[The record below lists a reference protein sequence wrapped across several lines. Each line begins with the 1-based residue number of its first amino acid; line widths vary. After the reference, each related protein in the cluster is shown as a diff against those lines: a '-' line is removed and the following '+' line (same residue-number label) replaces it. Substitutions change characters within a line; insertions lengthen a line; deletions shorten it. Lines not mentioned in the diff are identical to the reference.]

1 MREIEIR
8 EGEEFIKLGQLLK
21 KADMVSSGADAK
33 MVIEEGQV
41 LVNGEAE
48 LRRGRKLYDGD
59 QVTFSGE
66 TVKVIRCL

>member
-33 MVIEEGQV
+33 MVIKEGQV

-66 TVKVIRCL
+66 TVKVIR

>member
-8 EGEEFIKLGQLLK
+8 EGEEFVKLGQLLK

-33 MVIEEGQV
+33 MVIEEGKV

-66 TVKVIRCL
+66 TVKVIR

>member
-21 KADMVSSGADAK
+21 KADMVSSGADVK

-66 TVKVIRCL
+66 TVKVIR

>member
-33 MVIEEGQV
+33 MAIEEGQV
-41 LVNGEAE
+41 LVNGETE

-59 QVTFSGE
+59 QVTFSRE
-66 TVKVIRCL
+66 TVKVIR

>member
-59 QVTFSGE
+59 KVTFSGE
-66 TVKVIRCL
+66 TVKVIR

>member
-66 TVKVIRCL
+66 NVKEIR

>member
-33 MVIEEGQV
+33 MAIEEGQV

-66 TVKVIRCL
+66 TVKVIR

>member
-1 MREIEIR
+1 MRAIEIR
-8 EGEEFIKLGQLLK
+8 EGDEFIKLGQLLK
-21 KADMVSSGADAK
+21 IADMVSSGADAK

-66 TVKVIRCL
+66 TVKVIR

>member
-66 TVKVIRCL
+66 PVKVIR

>member
-41 LVNGEAE
+41 LVKGEAE

-66 TVKVIRCL
+66 TVKVIR

>member
-21 KADMVSSGADAK
+21 KADMVSSGVDAK
-33 MVIEEGQV
+33 MAIEEGQV

-66 TVKVIRCL
+66 TVKVIR

>member
-59 QVTFSGE
+59 
-66 TVKVIRCL
+66 

>member
-33 MVIEEGQV
+33 LVIEEGKV

-59 QVTFSGE
+59 QVTFDGQ
-66 TVKVIRCL
+66 TVKVIR

>member
-33 MVIEEGQV
+33 MVIEEGKV

-66 TVKVIRCL
+66 TVKVIR

>member
-8 EGEEFIKLGQLLK
+8 KGEEFIKLGQLLK

-66 TVKVIRCL
+66 TVKVIR

>member
-21 KADMVSSGADAK
+21 KADMGSSGADAK

-66 TVKVIRCL
+66 TVKVIR

>member
-66 TVKVIRCL
+66 TVKVFR